1 MTSNVDIC
9 NSALNMVGASIITS
23 LTEDTKA
30 ARVCNQR
37 YPFVRD
43 AVFRAH
49 PWNCLI
55 RRVKLGRDATA
66 PAYKYAYRYTL
77 PSDPYCLRV
86 LTISDDGDDERRDID
101 YKVEGNRFLLTDQG
115 TVYIQYISRD
125 EDPNQ
130 YDFLLIEALAAR
142 MASDIAY
149 PLVGSSALSTNLF
162 AIYEIKLREAR
173 FADAQEGYPD
183 DIIAD
188 TFISARF

>member
-115 TVYIQYISRD
+115 AVYIQYISRD

-130 YDFLLIEALAAR
+130 YDVLLTEALAAR

-162 AIYEIKLREAR
+162 AIYEIKLKEAR

>member
-9 NSALNMVGASIITS
+9 NSALNMVGASIITA
-23 LTEDTKA
+23 LTEDSKA

-55 RRVKLGRDATA
+55 RRVKLGQDATA

-86 LTISDDGDDERRDID
+86 LTISDDGDDERRDISF
-101 YKVEGNRFLLTDQG
+101 KVEGNRFLLTDAG

-149 PLVGSSALSTNLF
+149 PLVGSSTLSTNLF
-162 AIYEIKLREAR
+162 AIYEIKLKEAR

>member
-9 NSALNMVGASIITS
+9 NSALNMVGASIITA
-23 LTEDTKA
+23 LTEDSKA

-55 RRVKLGRDATA
+55 RRVKLGQDATA

-149 PLVGSSALSTNLF
+149 PLVGSSTLSTNLF
-162 AIYEIKLREAR
+162 AIYEIKLKEAR

>member
-1 MTSNVDIC
+1 MTSNVDIV
-9 NSALNMVGASIITS
+9 NSALNMVGANIITS
-23 LTEDTKA
+23 LTEDSKA

-55 RRVKLGRDATA
+55 RRVKLGQDATV
-66 PAYKYAYRYTL
+66 PVYKYAYRYTL

-101 YKVEGNRFLLTDQG
+101 FKVEGNRFLLTDQS

-142 MASDIAY
+142 LASDIAY
-149 PLVGSSALSTNLF
+149 PLVGSSTLSTNLF
-162 AIYEIKLREAR
+162 AIYEIKLKEAR

>member
-9 NSALNMVGASIITS
+9 NSALNMVGASVITA

-55 RRVKLGRDATA
+55 RRVKLGQDATA

-86 LTISDDGDDERRDID
+86 LTISDDGADERRDID
-101 YKVEGNRFLLTDQG
+101 FKVEGNRYLLTDEG
-115 TVYIQYISRD
+115 TVYIQYVSRD

-130 YDFLLIEALAAR
+130 YDVLLTEALAAR

-162 AIYEIKLREAR
+162 AIYEIKLKEAR

-183 DIIAD
+183 DIVAD
-188 TFISARF
+188 TFTSARF

>member
-115 TVYIQYISRD
+115 AVYIQYISRD

-130 YDFLLIEALAAR
+130 YDVLLTEALAAR

>member
-23 LTEDTKA
+23 LTEDSKA

-37 YPFVRD
+37 YTFVRD

-55 RRVKLGRDATA
+55 KRVKLGQDATA
-66 PAYKYAYRYTL
+66 PVYKFAYRYSL

-86 LTISDDGDDERRDID
+86 LTISDDGNEERRDIE
-101 YKVEGNRFLLTDQG
+101 YKVEGNRYLLTDEG
-115 TVYIQYISRD
+115 TVYIQYISH

-130 YDFLLIEALAAR
+130 YDFLLIEAIAAR

-149 PLVGSSALSTNLF
+149 PLVGSSTLSTNMF
-162 AIYEIKLREAR
+162 AMYEIKLKEAR

-183 DIIAD
+183 VIIAD
-188 TFISARF
+188 TFIEARF

>member
-23 LTEDTKA
+23 LTEDSKA

-37 YPFVRD
+37 YTFVRD

-55 RRVKLGRDATA
+55 KRVKLGQDATA
-66 PAYKYAYRYTL
+66 PVYKFAYRYSL

-86 LTISDDGDDERRDID
+86 LTISDDGNEERRDIA
-101 YKVEGNRFLLTDQG
+101 YKVEGNRYLLTDER

-130 YDFLLIEALAAR
+130 YDFLLIEAIAAR

-149 PLVGSSALSTNLF
+149 PLVGSSTLSTNMF
-162 AIYEIKLREAR
+162 AMYEIKLKEAR

-183 DIIAD
+183 VIIAD
-188 TFISARF
+188 TFIEARF